1 MKRPCCVPIVC
12 ILYYSSTQALH
23 TLEYSTLLALDSVL
37 NLSWT
42 SAAPFYARL
51 QLPVLAR
58 SAQTI
63 LNGASQNEIHEAV
76 RTNVHTNRAPLS
88 VWEGYLRR
96 VLLANLPHTLIGK
109 PRRYCTVVS

>member
-63 LNGASQNEIHEAV
+63 LNGASQNECVPMSIPTV
-76 RTNVHTNRAPLS
+76 RPLVYGKGICAGLYS
-88 VWEGYLRR
+88 QICPIL
-96 VLLANLPHTLIGK
+96 LLASRGDIAQ
-109 PRRYCTVVS
+109 